1 MIPGPLPAAR
11 RIAAIDVLRGLA
23 LLGIVVVNSAYFG
36 LPLTESL
43 ASKQGEG
50 PMLDQIAG
58 MLVSVFAEFK
68 FISIFSILFGFGLAM
83 QRARR
88 LESTGRFAG
97 FGCSP
102 HGGTGPLR
110 TGARL
115 RILVRRHPVHLRP
128 GRVRR
133 DPVAPPCPPTWRG

>member
-1 MIPGPLPAAR
+1 MISGPLPPAR

-58 MLVSVFAEFK
+58 MLVSVFAE
-68 FISIFSILFGFGLAM
+68 
-83 QRARR
+83 
-88 LESTGRFAG
+88 
-97 FGCSP
+97 
-102 HGGTGPLR
+102 
-110 TGARL
+110 
-115 RILVRRHPVHLRP
+115 
-128 GRVRR
+128 
-133 DPVAPPCPPTWRG
+133 